1 MIMERT
7 NSCRFLQLTW
17 GTEIERLSAQLAVQK
32 RELAEKANVAEATSE
47 QLKDKVDK
55 LQRCV
60 QRKDRDIEDAV
71 EDTKKIWRE

>member
-1 MIMERT
+1 
-7 NSCRFLQLTW
+7 
-17 GTEIERLSAQLAVQK
+17 
-32 RELAEKANVAEATSE
+32 LAEKANVAEATSE